1 MLATLAC
8 TRSQQTG
15 SSSFWSIS
23 SQSPAAGEAT
33 ESASLQPPWGLTPK
47 RSPGAP
53 ILTPTPD
60 KPHPLPAA
68 RTEPESYQVQ
78 AGDTLGQI
86 ATLYGISLEQLSE
99 ANELVNPN
107 VLEVGQTLVVP
118 APVPQNP
125 GPGFKL
131 IPDSEL
137 VNGPFS
143 ALFNVEDFVQK
154 QGGFLATYKEDFGD
168 TTLSGAQIVDRVA
181 QDYSINARL
190 LLALLE
196 QQSGW
201 VTGKSPSKQDKTFP
215 IGWQDPDRK
224 GLYRQLSWAANAL
237 NRGYYLWRAG
247 GIGSWLLSDGN
258 IVPINPT
265 INPGTAGVQQ
275 LYALL
280 YDRNSWEK
288 AISREGLFAT
298 YQALFGYPFDYS
310 FEPLVPRDL
319 TQPQMQLPFEPG
331 VTWSFTG
338 GPHGGWGDGSGWA
351 ALDFGPPGEAL
362 GCVPTD
368 AWVVAVADGTILRAG
383 DGAVIQDLDG
393 DGFEQTGW
401 VLLYMHIDSSERV
414 KPGTVLKA
422 GDRIGHPSCEG
433 GVSSG
438 THLHLARRYNG
449 EWIPADAEI
458 PFILDGWISS
468 GLGKEYDGYLSSGGK
483 KVEAYFGNSDINLIQ
498 R

>member
-1 MLATLAC
+1 MLAMLAC

-23 SQSPAAGEAT
+23 SQGSAVGEAT
-33 ESASLQPPWGLTPK
+33 QSASLQPAWGLVPK

-53 ILTPTPD
+53 IVTPTPD
-60 KPHPLPAA
+60 NPHPLPAT

-78 AGDTLGQI
+78 AGDTLGLI
-86 ATLYGISLEQLSE
+86 ATRYGVSLEQLVE
-99 ANELVNPN
+99 ANELANPN
-107 VLEVGQTLVVP
+107 VLEVGQNLIVP

-137 VNGPFS
+137 VNGPYS
-143 ALFNVEDFVQK
+143 TLFNVEDFVK
-154 QGGFLATYKEDFGD
+154 QGGFLATYKEEFGD
-168 TTLSGAQIVDRVA
+168 TSLSGAQIVERVA
-181 QDYSINARL
+181 QDYSVNPRL
-190 LLALLE
+190 LLAVLE

-201 VTGKSPSKQDKTFP
+201 VTGMDPSKQEKDYP
-215 IGWQDPDRK
+215 IGWLDPDRK
-224 GLYRQLSWAANAL
+224 GLYRQLNWAANAL
-237 NRGYYLWRAG
+237 NRGFYLWRAG

-265 INPGTAGVQQ
+265 INAGTAGVQQ
-275 LYALL
+275 MYALL
-280 YDRNSWEK
+280 YDRNAWEK
-288 AISREGLFAT
+288 AVSREGLFAS
-298 YQALFGYPFDYS
+298 YEALFGYPFDYA
-310 FEPLVPRDL
+310 FEPLNPRDL
-319 TQPQMQLPFEPG
+319 NQPLMQLPFEPG

-362 GCVPTD
+362 GCIPSD
-368 AWVVAVADGTILRAG
+368 AWVVAVADGTILGAG
-383 DGAVIQDLDG
+383 DGAVVQDLDG
-393 DGFEQTGW
+393 DGIEQTGW
-401 VLLYMHIDSSERV
+401 VVLYMHVDTLDRV
-414 KPGTVLKA
+414 QPGAVLKA

-449 EWIPADAEI
+449 EWIPADGEI

-468 GLGKEYDGYLSSGGK
+468 GLGKEYDGLLTSGGK
-483 KVEAYFGNSDINLIQ
+483 KVEAYAGNSDINEIQ